1 MRRIELAPGQV
12 FEEKMLNRVGAF
24 NADALVAA
32 TNIVEDVRKRG
43 DEALRE
49 YTAKFDGV
57 EMEEFRVSQ
66 EAIDEAIAK
75 VDPKVAAAI
84 QKAAS
89 QIRDFHERQKQQ
101 GWFTM
106 REDGALVGAKVE
118 PLDSVGIYVPG
129 GRALY
134 PSSVLMN
141 AIPASVAG
149 VKRIVCVTPP
159 TKDGSLD
166 SAILEACRVAGVTE
180 IYAVGGAQAIG
191 ALAYGTKSIKPV
203 DKITG
208 PGNAFVAAAKKLV
221 SGDVGID
228 MIAGPSEVCVVADE
242 TALPELVAIDL
253 MAQAEHD
260 PLASCYLVTFSSE
273 YADAVEAAIEKQIAM
288 GKLTARDR
296 ILSLLDKN
304 SFHEYDLFVKHD
316 GRDFGMDKKDLP
328 GDGVVTGTGTI
339 FGAPVCIYAQDFTV
353 AGGSLGLQHARKIT
367 KIMDHALKMKCP
379 IIGINDSGGARIQEG
394 VGALAGYGEI
404 FYRNT
409 IASGVIPQIS
419 LILGPCAGGA
429 VYSPALTDF
438 VFVVENISKMFI
450 TGPNVIKTV
459 LGEDI
464 SMEDLGGARV
474 HAETT
479 GNAHFYAQSEQ
490 ECFEQVKRLVSFIP
504 WNNQERA
511 KVVESK
517 EPAAVMNI
525 EDVVPADPKQPY
537 DVRNVIKCIVDDSDF
552 LEVQELWAANI
563 VIGFGRMGGETVG
576 FVANQP
582 MVLAGVLDCDS
593 ADKAARFIR
602 FCDSFNIPIITLED
616 MPGYLPGVD
625 QEHAGVIRHGA
636 KVLYAYS
643 EATVPKITVILRKA
657 YGGGY
662 IAMNS
667 RHLGADFMFAWPS
680 AEIAVMGPEGAANI
694 IFRKEIMEAEDQN
707 AMRQE
712 KVKEYIEKFANPYVA
727 ASKGFIDSVIEPKET
742 RSLLL
747 HALKLS
753 VLKEEYRP
761 AKKHGLPPF

>member
-1 MRRIELAPGQV
+1 MTDLS
-12 FEEKMLNRVGAF
+12 K
-24 NADALVAA
+24 
-32 TNIVEDVRKRG
+32 NIQ
-43 DEALRE
+43 ALRE
-49 YTAKFDGV
+49 KKAV
-57 EMEEFRVSQ
+57 IEM
-66 EAIDEAIAK
+66 
-75 VDPKVAAAI
+75 
-84 QKAAS
+84 
-89 QIRDFHERQKQQ
+89 
-101 GWFTM
+101 
-106 REDGALVGAKVE
+106 
-118 PLDSVGIYVPG
+118 G
-129 GRALY
+129 G
-134 PSSVLMN
+134 
-141 AIPASVAG
+141 G
-149 VKRIVCVTPP
+149 
-159 TKDGSLD
+159 
-166 SAILEACRVAGVTE
+166 
-180 IYAVGGAQAIG
+180 
-191 ALAYGTKSIKPV
+191 
-203 DKITG
+203 
-208 PGNAFVAAAKKLV
+208 
-221 SGDVGID
+221 
-228 MIAGPSEVCVVADE
+228 
-242 TALPELVAIDL
+242 
-253 MAQAEHD
+253 
-260 PLASCYLVTFSSE
+260 
-273 YADAVEAAIEKQIAM
+273 EAAIEKQVAM
-288 GKLTARDR
+288 GKLTARER
-296 ILSLLDKN
+296 ILALLDKN
-304 SFHEYDLFVKHD
+304 SFHEYDMFVKHD
-316 GRDFGMDKKDLP
+316 GRDFGMEKKVLP

-479 GNAHFYAQSEQ
+479 GNAHFYALSEQ
-490 ECFEQVKRLVSFIP
+490 ECFDQVKRLVSFIP

-511 KVVESK
+511 KVVEPK
-517 EPAAVMNI
+517 EPSAMLNI
-525 EDVVPADPKQPY
+525 EQVVPADPKQPY
-537 DVRNVIKCIVDDSDF
+537 DVRDVIRCIVDDSDF
-552 LEVQELWAANI
+552 LEIQKLWAANI
-563 VIGFGRMGGETVG
+563 VIGFGRMAGE
-576 FVANQP
+576 
-582 MVLAGVLDCDS
+582 
-593 ADKAARFIR
+593 AARFIR

-753 VLKEEYRP
+753 ILKEEYRP

>member
-1 MRRIELAPGQV
+1 MTDLS
-12 FEEKMLNRVGAF
+12 K
-24 NADALVAA
+24 
-32 TNIVEDVRKRG
+32 NIQ
-43 DEALRE
+43 ALRE
-49 YTAKFDGV
+49 KKAVV
-57 EMEEFRVSQ
+57 EM
-66 EAIDEAIAK
+66 
-75 VDPKVAAAI
+75 
-84 QKAAS
+84 
-89 QIRDFHERQKQQ
+89 
-101 GWFTM
+101 
-106 REDGALVGAKVE
+106 
-118 PLDSVGIYVPG
+118 G
-129 GRALY
+129 G
-134 PSSVLMN
+134 
-141 AIPASVAG
+141 G
-149 VKRIVCVTPP
+149 
-159 TKDGSLD
+159 
-166 SAILEACRVAGVTE
+166 
-180 IYAVGGAQAIG
+180 
-191 ALAYGTKSIKPV
+191 
-203 DKITG
+203 
-208 PGNAFVAAAKKLV
+208 
-221 SGDVGID
+221 
-228 MIAGPSEVCVVADE
+228 
-242 TALPELVAIDL
+242 
-253 MAQAEHD
+253 
-260 PLASCYLVTFSSE
+260 
-273 YADAVEAAIEKQIAM
+273 EAAIEKQIAM

-712 KVKEYIEKFANPYVA
+712 KVKEYIAVLDAKSQRLKQLTDDLVEASKISSGNIILHFERIDLIELLHQSIGEFSEKFEGRGLIPVLRTENGSACIEA
-727 ASKGFIDSVIEPKET
+727 DSRRIFRVIENLFSNVIKYALPGTRVYIDVEDKNSESGTLVQVAVKNISENPVSVSGDELTERFIRGDESRTTEGSGLGLSIAKNLTVAMNGQLNVKVDGDLFKVILQFPKLEEQKET
-742 RSLLL
+742 
-747 HALKLS
+747 
-753 VLKEEYRP
+753 EQ
-761 AKKHGLPPF
+761 